1 MGHDRMG
8 HDRDTDWT
16 WEYGWGMTGWDMIGI
31 RMGHNRIGHDRDTDG
46 VIWMGHGRDTDGT

>member
-1 MGHDRMG
+1 MGR
-8 HDRDTDWT
+8 DRDTDWT
-16 WEYGWGMTGWDMIGI
+16 WEYGWGMTEWDMIGI